1 MILWEDEQRYVI
13 STDELEEDE
22 GRLNGTPLWRGNND
36 QFAGRHPLAI
46 FLAEGLDAKRKRF
59 LNLCNEEK
67 RVVPP
72 DKQNIIEKRIVHSAL
87 TFSDWQ
93 LGHMGCLPIPLNR
106 SPQSLHR

>member
-1 MILWEDEQRYVI
+1 
-13 STDELEEDE
+13 
-22 GRLNGTPLWRGNND
+22 
-36 QFAGRHPLAI
+36 
-46 FLAEGLDAKRKRF
+46 
-59 LNLCNEEK
+59 
-67 RVVPP
+67 VVPP